1 MAWVGRDLK
10 DHVLLIPW
18 WRQSC
23 QLLDQALDQV
33 AHGPIQPGLLCTHS
47 PGLPSLM
54 LGLSS
59 TGHIENQHLIPM
71 YLQNS
76 PVWHFSLML
85 SEVLHPS
92 GRGVN
97 GRYHAGCLLQVLATS
112 LPASWHWEVA
122 KGFQWDEMDFFKFKL
137 VISRSNTIS
146 VFSAGSLSQ
155 DHVRNHVRLNGS
167 LLGVCLPF
175 RAGWNKHTSLVNA
188 TAERTSFSSIRDIV
202 IWLIVSP
209 SSGVLQAWF
218 LLPTFRSCSLLSA
231 AMGVARLGAGLWWI
245 WLFAYR

>member
-1 MAWVGRDLK
+1 MLMF
-10 DHVLLIPW
+10 LLLVSDDCMPGAGLGHLV
-18 WRQSC
+18 RKSPHEDSMGHGAGHNSYC
-23 QLLDQALDQV
+23 TRPMSLDVPVLDQALDQV

-76 PVWHFSLML
+76 SVWHFSLML

-122 KGFQWDEMDFFKFKL
+122 KGFQ
-137 VISRSNTIS
+137 
-146 VFSAGSLSQ
+146 
-155 DHVRNHVRLNGS
+155 
-167 LLGVCLPF
+167 
-175 RAGWNKHTSLVNA
+175 
-188 TAERTSFSSIRDIV
+188 
-202 IWLIVSP
+202 
-209 SSGVLQAWF
+209 
-218 LLPTFRSCSLLSA
+218 
-231 AMGVARLGAGLWWI
+231 
-245 WLFAYR
+245 